1 MNYFSKV
8 EAQSPDAV
16 TQPTVSCQN
25 QTTANLIAQLSPDL
39 RDAVKQEIEAQVAL
53 RLVQEISHHRRLL
66 DLAQEG
72 GRVGV
77 FEIDM
82 RSGTSTG
89 SAMWA
94 RLLGKPEGTA
104 FVDRQMWID
113 IVHPDDRK
121 QIVEAV
127 AKAVALGC
135 DTALDY
141 RIMLP
146 DGGTRWLHSRNL
158 IEKDGHGRSCRAYG
172 TLQDITDR
180 KLLEAQILHN
190 ANHDILT
197 GLPNRRRFMEEVTQA
212 FEERERTG
220 QEIAVALFDLDD
232 LKPANDHYGHE
243 AGDVLIQTTADR
255 LGRVASQAGMAARL
269 GGDEFAMLLKGHG
282 ALELRKLAE
291 QSLHVIHRPVP
302 FSDFVLQSSA
312 SAGGAVVTVEQISSP
327 ELLLRRADLALYA
340 AKRHARGSYQEAP
353 RG

>member
-1 MNYFSKV
+1 MDCFSKV
-8 EAQSPDAV
+8 EARSPDAV
-16 TQPTVSCQN
+16 SQPAAFFQDRTITDV
-25 QTTANLIAQLSPDL
+25 IEQLSPELKDIVQ
-39 RDAVKQEIEAQVAL
+39 REIESRVAL
-53 RLVQEISHHRRLL
+53 RLEEEISHHRRLL

-82 RSGTSTG
+82 RSGKSTG

-94 RLLGKPEGTA
+94 RLLGQPEVTA
-104 FVDRQMWID
+104 CVDRQMWINM
-113 IVHPDDRK
+113 VHPDDRK
-121 QIVEAV
+121 RIVEAV
-127 AKAVALGC
+127 AKAVAMGC

-146 DGGTRWLHSRNL
+146 DGSTRWLHSRNL
-158 IEKDGHGRSCRAYG
+158 IEKDEHGRSCRAYG

-197 GLPNRRRFMEEVTQA
+197 GLPNRRWFMEEVSQA

-220 QEIAVALFDLDD
+220 QEIGLALFDLDD

-243 AGDVLIQTTADR
+243 AGDALIQATANR
-255 LGRVASQAGMAARL
+255 LGEVASRAGMAARL
-269 GGDEFAMLLKGHG
+269 GGDEFAILLKGHG
-282 ALELRKLAE
+282 ALKLRKLAE
-291 QSLHVIHRPVP
+291 QSLHVIHRPVA
-302 FSDFVLQSSA
+302 FSDLVLHSSA
-312 SAGGAVVTVEQISSP
+312 SAGGAVVTVGQISSP

-340 AKRHARGSYQEAP
+340 AKRHARGTYQEAP